1 MRGVVTLAL
10 VVTLVG
16 TAPVSGQSPQP
27 APTPAAPAKPTPP
40 QGSEAPRPQIALP
53 VYKPPLRGAPGGRIG
68 GGTRGVAGQSLALSV
83 LAPDDRA
90 LTVSEQP
97 TFYWYISSRTS
108 LPVEVAIMDPGT
120 VAPVLEVTLPGPTEA
135 GVHAIR
141 LADHG
146 VRLRAGVPYRWY
158 VAVVPDAGRRSRD
171 VLAGGTVERIVPAPE
186 LAASLTSAGSPERA
200 SLYASAGLWY
210 DALTALG
217 EMIDRAPADPEP
229 RRLRAALL
237 KQVGLPEVGAR

>member
-1 MRGVVTLAL
+1 M
-10 VVTLVG
+10 
-16 TAPVSGQSPQP
+16 
-27 APTPAAPAKPTPP
+27 
-40 QGSEAPRPQIALP
+40 
-53 VYKPPLRGAPGGRIG
+53 
-68 GGTRGVAGQSLALSV
+68 AGQSLALSV

-158 VAVVPDAGRRSRD
+158 VAVVPDAG
-171 VLAGGTVERIVPAPE
+171 LTLIIATGGWFVGVGLGPDSF
-186 LAASLTSAGSPERA
+186 SLQTSAA
-200 SLYASAGLWY
+200 DAN
-210 DALTALG
+210 DALPPPQRTN
-217 EMIDRAPADPEP
+217 
-229 RRLRAALL
+229 
-237 KQVGLPEVGAR
+237 